1 MKRTKRINRA
11 RIMREIWINRE
22 TSRIDIAKS
31 LGLDKSTISNNVNE
45 LLERGVIVES
55 SEGDAGPQGGRKPV
69 HIKLN
74 RHYGCVLGLELRTD
88 SYTAVI
94 VDMEGEII
102 YSRFEKIRITNDTL
116 AKKFLEIVALLNSE
130 LEQKKINLLGI
141 GVGISGV
148 VNAHKG
154 IINFS
159 ETFNITTETDFYKM
173 VVPHLNVPVFIDN
186 DANACVWGELAFH
199 RRKDLKD
206 FIFLLFE
213 FWDYDPAVNPVCNRT
228 GVGVGLVING
238 TVHYGSNYSAGEFR
252 SIFRHENSVGQFSL
266 TQEEQMVV
274 QEDGAIRE
282 KFLRELGAHVGVLV
296 NTFDLSHV
304 ILGGYFEHYD
314 QQVIE
319 IFDQEIEKNWPY
331 ASTMKKKTDIWFSSF
346 GDQAVAYGAA
356 GMVLNTLF
364 SDLEVIEVNYNKT
377 VFRDKM
383 PVF

>member
-1 MKRTKRINRA
+1 
-11 RIMREIWINRE
+11 MREIWINRE